1 MMDQGQYEESVFS
14 QSRIPAQGGHKIQI
28 SLYLVKPT
36 LNCSLTKTMSWSSQ
50 QLLVRFWRHV
60 YCCQGRVGHL
70 HGHSYTFALVTV
82 FLNPIIM
89 RRVFQKFEQL
99 EDIVQEYTDDSF
111 FLDA

>member
-1 MMDQGQYEESVFS
+1 MIEQGQYEESVFS

-50 QLLVRFWRHV
+50 QLLVRFLASRLLLPGW
-60 YCCQGRVGHL
+60 VGHL
-70 HGHSYTFALVTV
+70 HGHSYTFVLVTV

-99 EDIVQEYTDDSF
+99 EDINSTE
-111 FLDA
+111 